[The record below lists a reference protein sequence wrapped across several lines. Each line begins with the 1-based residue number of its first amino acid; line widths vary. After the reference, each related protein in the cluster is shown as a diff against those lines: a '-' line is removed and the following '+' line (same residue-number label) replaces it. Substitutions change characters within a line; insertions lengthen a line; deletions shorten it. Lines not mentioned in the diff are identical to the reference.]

1 MIETYKTNLL
11 RELKGKKPET
21 LLILGSG
28 LGTLAD
34 EIKNKIEVQFD
45 NGTIPDVAFEGF
57 KILLDKLIEAKDSL
71 AI

>member
-1 MIETYKTNLL
+1 MRKVYIA
-11 RELKGKKPET
+11 PS
-21 LLILGSG
+21 ILSANFA
-28 LGTLAD
+28 TLAD

-57 KILLDKLIEAKDSL
+57 KILLDKLIEAKDSF

>member
-1 MIETYKTNLL
+1 MQFMFLNTKEQF
-11 RELKGKKPET
+11 KPT
-21 LLILGSG
+21 F
-28 LGTLAD
+28 AD